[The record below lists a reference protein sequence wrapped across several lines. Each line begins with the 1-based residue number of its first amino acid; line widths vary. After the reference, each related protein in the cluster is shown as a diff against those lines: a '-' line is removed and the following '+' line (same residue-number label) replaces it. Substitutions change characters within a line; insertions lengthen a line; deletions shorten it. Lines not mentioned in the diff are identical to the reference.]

1 MLRQF
6 YKYLAAGS
14 CIAFIATSSC
24 KKIDDFG
31 STNIDPGKTTSPVTS
46 ALLTNVLSTL
56 SYYTW
61 DAGNGGAINTVSGL
75 YCQYFSETQY
85 TDISVFNKEKADW
98 NFYYAANL
106 NSSGNNF
113 YTNNG
118 PLFDL
123 KTIIDQNTGATTKA
137 TAALNGSNA
146 NQLAIARIL
155 KVYIFS
161 TLTDIFGDL
170 PYSKALQGDNGVTP
184 YDKQQ
189 AIYTDMFKE
198 LTEAVAQFDGGAT

>member
-1 MLRQF
+1 MVERLNSFKMLRQF
-6 YKYLAAGS
+6 YKYLGAGS
-14 CIAFIATSSC
+14 CIVLIAMSSC
-24 KKIDDFG
+24 KKNDFG

-46 ALLTNVLSTL
+46 ALLANVLSTL

-61 DAGNGGAINTVSGL
+61 DAGNGAGINTVSGL

-106 NSSGNNF
+106 PGNVNA

-123 KTIIDQNTGATTKA
+123 KN
-137 TAALNGSNA
+137 
-146 NQLAIARIL
+146 
-155 KVYIFS
+155 
-161 TLTDIFGDL
+161 
-170 PYSKALQGDNGVTP
+170 
-184 YDKQQ
+184 
-189 AIYTDMFKE
+189 
-198 LTEAVAQFDGGAT
+198 